1 MRSSLLVLLLVQSCT
16 SSALQSQC
24 WPHHF
29 SLPSWEAR
37 DKAEQRQEE
46 EEQAG
51 PHPATELARLSL
63 SFLPPV
69 KDDQMS
75 VHLQPAQT
83 FLLTRSGWLATSYIV
98 RKYNIDLDL
107 FSFQFQVDTRP
118 NKENKS
124 LKELLLYNN
133 ITSLYMNIYY
143 VWKPSL

>member
-51 PHPATELARLSL
+51 PHAGTGLARLSL
-63 SFLPPV
+63 SFLQSRMI
-69 KDDQMS
+69 KCQS
-75 VHLQPAQT
+75 TSSQPRHFSWQGLGDWQ
-83 FLLTRSGWLATSYIV
+83 LLTLWE
-98 RKYNIDLDL
+98 IDLDL